1 VATSLQ
7 RSVQLVILLTV
18 LAGVTDGFEAQVFWA
33 RVDLVQIR
41 ASARDGEVRPYGG
54 TAIDDAMVEAF
65 QMFRTRFYQHA
76 VIVPIS
82 DGFGTTSNTDMIR
95 VRVKRPGK
103 FVVRARRGDVTA
115 PDRWRPEVDRE

>member
-1 VATSLQ
+1 M
-7 RSVQLVILLTV
+7 
-18 LAGVTDGFEAQVFWA
+18 FWA

-41 ASARDGEVRPYGG
+41 ASVRDGEARPYGG
-54 TAIDDAMVEAF
+54 TAIDDAMAEAIP
-65 QMFRTRFYQHA
+65 MFRTRFHQRA

-95 VRVKRPGK
+95 VRVKRPDK
-103 FVVRARRGDVTA
+103 FVVSARRGDVTA